1 MHKLLSLAALLA
13 MVVLALAA
21 LPASA
26 GSSPLTVATGAF
38 TIVGG
43 HGVNR
48 TQAFTVQQSS
58 DGTVSGQVQL
68 ISFSGAIV
76 HGDVSCFTREGN
88 QAIVGGTFTK
98 FTGNSS
104 QVGLPF
110 AFAIQDNPDVS
121 TFVFYGGFDPNSSA
135 SACDQLLGT
144 FSPPY
149 LSIGALLNDYGVPVT
164 TGNILIK

>member
-1 MHKLLSLAALLA
+1 MRKLLVFTGLLA
-13 MVVLALAA
+13 VSVFALTAA
-21 LPASA
+21 PVSA
-26 GSSPLTVATGAF
+26 GSAPLTVATGSYA
-38 TIVGG
+38 IVGG
-43 HGVNR
+43 HGSNR
-48 TQAFTVQQSS
+48 TQSFTVQQSS
-58 DGTVSGQVQL
+58 DGTVMGQLQL
-68 ISFSGAIV
+68 NTFGGNII
-76 HGDVSCFTREGN
+76 HGDVNCFMRDEN

>member
-13 MVVLALAA
+13 MVVLALTA

-58 DGTVSGQVQL
+58 DGTVSGQAQL

-76 HGDVSCFTREGN
+76 HGDVNCFTRDGN

-98 FTGNSS
+98 FTGNPSA
-104 QVGLPF
+104 VGTPF
-110 AFAIQDNPDVS
+110 AFAIQDNPDLS
-121 TFVFYGGFDPNSSA
+121 TFINYGFDPGTNPCENLVAFAGEPDLA
-135 SACDQLLGT
+135 S
-144 FSPPY
+144 
-149 LSIGALLNDYGVPVT
+149 LLNDQGYPVT
-164 TGNILIK
+164 TGNIKIQP

>member
-13 MVVLALAA
+13 MVVLAVAA

-98 FTGNSS
+98 FTGNPAA
-104 QVGLPF
+104 VGTSF

-121 TFVFYGGFDPNSSA
+121 TFIYFGFDPGTNPCENLVAFAGEPDLA
-135 SACDQLLGT
+135 S
-144 FSPPY
+144 
-149 LSIGALLNDYGVPVT
+149 LLNDQGYPVT
-164 TGNILIK
+164 TGNIKIQP